1 MSEIETAGNTKASW
15 PENTPA
21 LQARDFGDFSAR
33 FTTSHF
39 PSVKNLS

>member
-1 MSEIETAGNTKASW
+1 MYEIETAGNTKASW

-21 LQARDFGDFSAR
+21 LQAR